1 MGNAVTFSTPLSAR
15 AAAAILLIIATAACA
30 RSGKTP
36 ADSSSTSAGASDST
50 LATPVHMAVVQRGT
64 IAVTVSGPGQTNAFD
79 LQKIRAPFT
88 GTLTSLRAV
97 IGERV
102 SSGEVIGS
110 IVTQPS
116 QAALAGAQ
124 AMLAAART
132 ASERSDAKRAIALA
146 HQNMIATPL
155 RVPRGG
161 MVVSRSASQG
171 DLLSAGDSIVS
182 IAAAGSIAFIARIA
196 QGDLGQIRPGQ
207 RATILFP
214 GQVTPAT
221 GVVRGLLPADTTG
234 GMTVPL
240 RIDLRGAPH
249 AAGAP
254 VQTGLFGTAQIVV
267 GEHSGVTIVP
277 ATAVL
282 RDDITG
288 ISRVATVT
296 HDGKAHWVTVQT
308 GATQGDR
315 VEIMSPPLS
324 PGQRVIVSGQ
334 VGLPEGSPVR
344 EDATGVVLQDS
355 VSGSAQSPA
364 PAQGPAMPPGK

>member
-1 MGNAVTFSTPLSAR
+1 MTFSTPHSAR
-15 AAAAILLIIATAACA
+15 AAGAILVIIATAACA
-30 RSGKTP
+30 RSGGAP
-36 ADSSSTSAGASDST
+36 ADSSSTETGASDST
-50 LATPVHMAVVQRGT
+50 LATPVHMAVVQRGNV
-64 IAVTVSGPGQTNAFD
+64 AVTVSGPGQTNAFD

-124 AMLAAART
+124 TMLAAART
-132 ASERSDAKRAIALA
+132 PSERSDAERAIALA
-146 HQNMIATPL
+146 RQNMIATPL

-214 GQVTPAT
+214 GQVAPAT

-240 RIDLRGAPH
+240 RIDLQGSPR

-254 VQTGLFGTAQIVV
+254 VQTGLFGTAQIIV
-267 GEHSGVTIVP
+267 GEHTGVAVVP
-277 ATAVL
+277 AAAVL

-288 ISRVATVT
+288 ISRVAVVT
-296 HDGKAHWVTVQT
+296 QDGKAHWVIVQT

-315 VEIMSPPLS
+315 VEITSPPLNA
-324 PGQRVIVSGQ
+324 GQRVIVSGQ

-344 EDATGVVLQDS
+344 DDTTGVVLHDS
-355 VSGSAQSPA
+355 VSGSAPA
-364 PAQGPAMPPGK
+364 PAPGLTAPPKQ